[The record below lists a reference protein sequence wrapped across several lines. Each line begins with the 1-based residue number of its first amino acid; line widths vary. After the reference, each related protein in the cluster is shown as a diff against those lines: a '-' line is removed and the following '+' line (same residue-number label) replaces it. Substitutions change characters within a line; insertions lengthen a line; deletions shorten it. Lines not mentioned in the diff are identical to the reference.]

1 LTSSLDNFQ
10 AKRNP
15 VPVGE
20 VATNTDSP
28 APITDQSP
36 QDNFSSANGTSDQP
50 IILLHS
56 SNQVPS
62 LPQSISHCPSIQ
74 TIPSELNPEDR
85 IDLEARLILSAESMR
100 KKFASLLLKLVISFK
115 QQGTLPRNL
124 ATGILALTQ
133 HNDSDSCKPLLI
145 RHEEDLK
152 RAKTVDDI
160 FDILRPHMTFFN
172 YEILE
177 FLVEEMGSSDDK
189 RNLESFCQ
197 EFTNFCR
204 HSVFEIPSTM
214 LGHSKEKAVEQQ
226 KFCVKITKEFKVAL
240 LVRCN
245 QQATSSNPGSS
256 NSEERDRICAPE
268 LDISLED
275 AKRIQR
281 KLAKVLNLK
290 PSSIYLDSIGFGSV
304 ILTFLLPSDISLAG
318 LDSNPDAIALSD
330 IGIHILCG
338 PPGKPER
345 KELTSNGLVVQW
357 SQPEYGCSS
366 LTQYMLF
373 YRSKDS
379 ETTPLNDWQKIEL
392 GSQQI
397 QICIP
402 DLSDGDTYIFRVSS
416 VSDVGTL
423 QYSDESDP
431 ISIDKNS
438 SRLSI
443 GKSETLA
450 VSSADPSSA
459 GLASFEINVEVVSLL
474 GDDVKVSS
482 THSAEYRIVGLM
494 VLIEGCT
501 LAHSNSCYCV

>member
-1 LTSSLDNFQ
+1 LTSSSDNFH
-10 AKRNP
+10 AECNP
-15 VPVGE
+15 VPASQVDI
-20 VATNTDSP
+20 NTDTQ
-28 APITDQSP
+28 APSADQSS
-36 QDNFSSANGTSDQP
+36 QDNFSSANGTSNQP
-50 IILLHS
+50 IVLLHS
-56 SNQVPS
+56 SNQVSHTGTS
-62 LPQSISHCPSIQ
+62 LPQSISSIQ

-85 IDLEARLILSAESMR
+85 LDLEARLRSSADSMR
-100 KKFASLLLKLVISFK
+100 EKFASFTLNLGISFE
-115 QQGTLPRNL
+115 QQGISPRTLAR
-124 ATGILALTQ
+124 GILLLTQ
-133 HNDSDSCKPLLI
+133 HNDSDKPLLV
-145 RHEEDLK
+145 RHEKDLK
-152 RAKTVDDI
+152 MAESVDDI
-160 FDILRPHMTFFN
+160 FDILRPHVTFFN

-177 FLVEEMGSSDDK
+177 FLVKELGSSEDERK
-189 RNLESFCQ
+189 LESFRQ

-204 HSVFEIPSTM
+204 QSVFEIPPTM

-438 SRLSI
+438 SRRSI
-443 GKSETLA
+443 GKSETFA

-459 GLASFEINVEVVSLL
+459 GLASFEAISEDVFLL
-474 GDDVKVSS
+474 GEDMKVSN
-482 THSAEYRIVGLM
+482 TYLAE
-494 VLIEGCT
+494 
-501 LAHSNSCYCV
+501 

>member
-1 LTSSLDNFQ
+1 LTSSSDNFQ
-10 AKRNP
+10 AERNT
-15 VPVGE
+15 VPVS
-20 VATNTDSP
+20 TNTDTP
-28 APITDQSP
+28 APITADQSP

-50 IILLHS
+50 IILHHS
-56 SNQVPS
+56 SNHQVPHTDTS
-62 LPQSISHCPSIQ
+62 LSQSISSIQ

-85 IDLEARLILSAESMR
+85 IDLEAQLSDSADSMR
-100 KKFASLLLKLVISFK
+100 ENFASLLLNLCISFK
-115 QQGTLPRNL
+115 RQGTSPRDL

-133 HNDSDSCKPLLI
+133 HSDSDKPLLI
-145 RHEEDLK
+145 RYEEDLK
-152 RAKTVDDI
+152 RAQTVDDI
-160 FDILRPHMTFFN
+160 FDILRPHVTFFN
-172 YEILE
+172 HEILK
-177 FLVEEMGSSDDK
+177 FLVKRMGSPDDQ
-189 RNLESFCQ
+189 RNLDSFLQ

-204 HSVFEIPSTM
+204 QSVFEIPATM
-214 LGHSKEKAVEQQ
+214 LGHSTEKAVGQQ
-226 KFCVKITKEFKVAL
+226 KFSVKVTNLFKEAL
-240 LVRCN
+240 MVQCD
-245 QQATSSNPGSS
+245 QQATSSNPASL

-268 LDISLED
+268 LDISLKD
-275 AKRIQR
+275 AKHIQR

-459 GLASFEINVEVVSLL
+459 GLASFEAIFENVSLL
-474 GDDVKVSS
+474 GDDVKVSN
-482 THSAEYRIVGLM
+482 TYSAE
-494 VLIEGCT
+494 
-501 LAHSNSCYCV
+501 